1 MLKTFAR
8 RRFQIPLRPRC
19 TSRRSRQA
27 ARRRGWGAR
36 ASRIAHRAS
45 RIAYRISHIAYRIS
59 HIAYRI
65 SRTARHCRHMRA
77 ARHRAGS
84 ANGRACLR
92 GRSRSVA
99 SPLTI
104 HADAARGRLRPPI
117 RACARGRAHA
127 ARTWPAHRA

>member
-1 MLKTFAR
+1 MH
-8 RRFQIPLRPRC
+8 IPAEPASGAA
-19 TSRRSRQA
+19 SRM
-27 ARRRGWGAR
+27 GGA
-36 ASRIAHRAS
+36 RIAHRAS
-45 RIAYRISHIAYRIS
+45 RIAHRAS